1 MSIITENFEVHEIL
15 NPKIW
20 TENNVLKPDV
30 KQALLKIIEEFKSN
44 LLIPLDIVDARIV
57 GSNASFNYT
66 QYSDIDLH
74 LIANFSQLDDSTEIL
89 KALYNSERS
98 NFNKSYDIKVKG
110 IDVEIY
116 VEDLMDG
123 NISNGIYSIFNDC
136 WIKFPV
142 RLNIPDETI
151 DISEAVNK
159 WEQNIRKNILN
170 SNSEQLNKLLNNLYI
185 MRKNSLEID
194 GEYGAG
200 NQIFKEIR
208 NRGLL
213 DEMKDKIRE
222 LRSQELTLEHL
233 GW

>member
-1 MSIITENFEVHEIL
+1 MLRIIESFEVHDIL

-20 TENNVLKPDV
+20 DDNNKLKFDV
-30 KQALLKIIEEFKSN
+30 KQALMKIIEEFKSN
-44 LLIPLDIVDARIV
+44 LIIPLDIIDARIV

-74 LIANFSQLDDSTEIL
+74 LVSNFSQLEDNTELL

-98 NFNKSYDIKVKG
+98 NFNKSYNIKIKG

-116 VEDLMDG
+116 VEDVLDA

-142 RLNIPDETI
+142 RLEIPNETI
-151 DISEAVNK
+151 DITDSVRK
-159 WEQNIRKNILN
+159 WEQNIKKNILN
-170 SNSEQLNKLLNNLYI
+170 GNSSSLYKLLNNIYI

-213 DEMKDKIRE
+213 DEMKDKIKE